1 MQGTDSRGSLHLF
14 CHLFFRIPFT
24 DFRFVAQA
32 ATQLLFLLI
41 CCLKSLFH
49 RGLMYIKICVLLLV
63 AVLSACSLTPREA
76 PTEDVDK
83 AAVLFFER
91 LKAGEYEKIYNDSAK
106 AFQAKTQKQSVIE
119 SLKQMA
125 AMGTPGNPDRL
136 QMTFNKEDGKRT
148 ADPTYAVRFDQV
160 SASVHFRFMDEGGE
174 WKLAAFELRQ
184 RGG

>member
-1 MQGTDSRGSLHLF
+1 MH
-14 CHLFFRIPFT
+14 
-24 DFRFVAQA
+24 
-32 ATQLLFLLI
+32 
-41 CCLKSLFH
+41 
-49 RGLMYIKICVLLLV
+49 IKVSVLLLV

-91 LKAGEYEKIYNDSAK
+91 LKAGDYEKIYDDSAK

-125 AMGTPGNPDRL
+125 AMGTPSSPDRL
-136 QMTFNKEDGKRT
+136 QMTFNKEEDGKRT
-148 ADPTYAVRFDQV
+148 ADPTYAVRFDKV

-174 WKLAAFELRQ
+174 WKLAAFELKQ